1 LNSFYERPILNS
13 PYERPALHHRLDDHG
28 QPLEGEPAKGRR
40 PSKFIV
46 PVPSSRKKAV
56 AAQASLDLETYAE
69 NAKINEIRNY
79 LQAWRAIPNP
89 ADWGVTPATQ
99 RLLEH
104 WRRPKE
110 EWAGPSP
117 FFCQIEAAE
126 TVIWL
131 TEVAPG
137 RAATKALLDQISK
150 DNEEAN
156 PALFRVAMKMATG
169 SGKTTVMA
177 MLIAWQ
183 AINAARKESKDFTRG
198 FLIVA
203 PGITIKDRLR
213 VLQPSEPGNYY
224 DTREIVPPE
233 MLPEIRRAEIV
244 ITNYHAFQHRE
255 TLAMPKVA
263 RSFMQ
268 GNAPEPIRTVETDAQ
283 MLERACDKLLRLE
296 RVNVI
301 NDEAHH
307 CYRHKV
313 GGDAEASLTVEEKE
327 EAKENEKAARL
338 WINGIEA
345 LDRQLRKGKRSGGVR
360 AVYDLSATP
369 FFLRGS
375 GYQEGTLFPW
385 VVSDFSLMD
394 AIESGI
400 VKLPRVPVTD
410 NLVQT
415 DTVVYRDLWAN
426 LKKGGRQ
433 LPKSTSAAGKLSPF
447 DLPEL
452 LQTALYALYSHYQG
466 EFERW
471 ERAGIGVP
479 PVFIVVCQNTAISR
493 LVFEWIAGFE
503 RGDAEEGERAAFHAG
518 HLELFRNYD
527 EHGGRLPRPRTLL
540 IDSRQLEAGEALDK
554 GFREAAAAE
563 IEQFKRE
570 LAAREGAGSVKGD
583 VNENDLLR
591 EVMNTVGRPGR
602 LGEQIRCVVSVSMLT
617 EGWDTNT
624 VTHILGVRAFG
635 TQLLCEQVV
644 GRGLR
649 RQSYEL
655 NEEGLFDVEYADIMG
670 IPFDFARSPQKVD
683 PKPPKPVTRVH
694 AIKERADLEIRFPR
708 VSGYR
713 RELPSERLEAKFDED
728 SRLVITP
735 EDIGPTSVTMEGI
748 VGAGVTITP
757 DVLARL
763 RPSEISFNLAKHLL
777 YTHFRDEDGFPK
789 QHLFPQIQ
797 RLARRWID
805 EGYLL
810 AKGVPIGAIL
820 YQEQLARAAQKID
833 IACTRGGGGHV
844 VAVLDPYNPSG
855 STRHVNFITSK
866 ACWQTGARPPKCHI
880 SHVVLDS
887 SWEEALALA
896 LENHPRVF
904 AYAKNQALGFE
915 IPYLDGGAMRRYVP
929 DFLVRLD
936 AGGEPLHLV
945 LEMKGQRD
953 ETDKAKAQTARELW
967 VPGVN
972 ALGGYGR
979 WHYAEFKDPYT
990 TEDEFRGLVAK
1001 LIDGVAA

>member
-1 LNSFYERPILNS
+1 MANSFYERPILNS
-13 PYERPALHHRLDDHG
+13 PYAPPSLYHPLDDTG
-28 QPLEGEPAKGRR
+28 QPIEGVPIEGRR

-46 PVPSSRKKAV
+46 PVPASRKKAA
-56 AAQASLDLETYAE
+56 AAQASLDLETYTE
-69 NAKINEIRNY
+69 NAKINEIRRY
-79 LQAWRAIPNP
+79 VDTWRAIPNP

-104 WRRPKE
+104 WRRPKD
-110 EWAGPSP
+110 EWAGPRP
-117 FFCQIEAAE
+117 FFCQIEAVE
-126 TVIWL
+126 TMIWL
-131 TEVAPG
+131 TEVAPR
-137 RAATKALLDQISK
+137 RAATRGLLDQIAK

-156 PALFRVAMKMATG
+156 PALFRLAMKMATG

-183 AINAARKESKDFTRG
+183 GINAARKETKDFSRA

-244 ITNYHAFQHRE
+244 ITNYHTFQHRE
-255 TLAMPKVA
+255 TLAMPKAA
-263 RSFMQ
+263 RSFLQ
-268 GNAPEPIRTVETDAQ
+268 GNDPEPIRTIETDAQ
-283 MLERACDKLLRLE
+283 MLERACEKLLRFE

-313 GGDAEASLTVEEKE
+313 GGDAEGALTGDEKKEAEQNEE
-327 EAKENEKAARL
+327 AARL

-345 LDRQLRKGKRSGGVR
+345 LDRQLKKGKRSGGVR

-415 DTVVYRDLWAN
+415 DTVVYRDLW
-426 LKKGGRQ
+426 KHIGKSM
-433 LPKSTSAAGKLSPF
+433 PKSTASANKLSPF
-447 DLPEL
+447 DLNPL
-452 LQTALYALYSHYQG
+452 LLTALNSLYSHYQG

-471 ERAGIGVP
+471 QKAGIGVP
-479 PVFIVVCQNTAISR
+479 PVFIVVCQNTAISK

-503 RGDAEEGERAAFHAG
+503 RGDADAGERAAFHAG

-554 GFREAAAAE
+554 GFKEAASVE

-570 LAAREGAGSVKGD
+570 LAAREGAGAVKGEI
-583 VNENDLLR
+583 NESDLLR

-655 NEEGLFDVEYADIMG
+655 NKEGLFDVEYADIMG

-694 AIKERADLEIRFPR
+694 AIAERADLEIRFPR

-713 RELPSERLEAKFDED
+713 RELPSERLNAQFDED

-757 DVLARL
+757 EVLSQL

-805 EGYLL
+805 EGYLIT
-810 AKGVPIGAIL
+810 KGVPIGAIL
-820 YQEQLARAAQKID
+820 YQEQLARAAEKID

-866 ACWQTGARPPKCHI
+866 ECWKTGAQPPRSQI
-880 SHVVLDS
+880 SHVVKDS
-887 SWEEALALA
+887 SWEVALAQA
-896 LENHPRVF
+896 LEGHDRVL

-915 IPYLDGGAMRRYVP
+915 IPYLDGGAMRRYLP
-929 DFLVRLD
+929 DFLVRLETG
-936 AGGEPLHLV
+936 AEPLNLV

-953 ETDKAKAQTARELW
+953 ESDKAKAQTARELW

-979 WHYAEFKDPYT
+979 WAFAEFTDPYT
-990 TEDEFRGLVAK
+990 TDDEFKALVTK
-1001 LIDGVAA
+1001 LIDGAAA

>member
-1 LNSFYERPILNS
+1 VTNSFYERPILNS
-13 PYERPALHHRLDDHG
+13 PYAPPSLYHPLDDTG
-28 QPLEGEPAKGRR
+28 QPIEGEPIKGRR
-40 PSKFIV
+40 PSKFVV
-46 PVPSSRKKAV
+46 PVPASRKKAA
-56 AAQASLDLETYAE
+56 AAQASLDLETYTE
-69 NAKINEIRNY
+69 NAKINEIRGY
-79 LQAWRAIPNP
+79 VDAWRVIPNP
-89 ADWGVTPATQ
+89 GDWGVTPATQ

-104 WRRPKE
+104 WRRPGDQ
-110 EWAGPSP
+110 WAGPHP
-117 FFCQIEAAE
+117 FFCQIEAVE
-126 TVIWL
+126 TMIWL
-131 TEVAPG
+131 TEVAPR
-137 RAATKALLDQISK
+137 RAATRGLLDQIAK

-156 PALFRVAMKMATG
+156 PALFRLAMKMATG

-183 AINAARKESKDFTRG
+183 AINAARKETKDFSRA

-213 VLQPSEPGNYY
+213 VLLPSEPGNYY

-233 MLPEIRRAEIV
+233 MLPEIRRADIV

-255 TLAMPKVA
+255 TLAMPKAA
-263 RSFMQ
+263 RSFLQ
-268 GNAPEPIRTVETDAQ
+268 GNDPEPVRTIETDAQ
-283 MLERACDKLLRLE
+283 MLERACDKLLRFE

-313 GGDAEASLTVEEKE
+313 GGDAEGAFTGDEKK
-327 EAKENEKAARL
+327 EAEENEKAARL

-345 LDRQLRKGKRSGGVR
+345 LDRQLKKGKRSGGVR

-410 NLVQT
+410 NLIQT
-415 DTVVYRDLWAN
+415 DTVVYRDLW
-426 LKKGGRQ
+426 KHIGKSM
-433 LPKSTSAAGKLSPF
+433 PKSTASANKLSPF
-447 DLPEL
+447 DLNPL
-452 LQTALYALYSHYQG
+452 LMTALHSLYSHYQG

-471 ERAGIGVP
+471 QKAGIGVP
-479 PVFIVVCQNTAISR
+479 PVFIVVCQNTAISK

-503 RGDAEEGERAAFHAG
+503 RGDAEVGERAAFHAG

-554 GFREAAAAE
+554 GFKEAASAE

-570 LAAREGAGSVKGD
+570 LAAREGAGSVKGEI
-583 VNENDLLR
+583 NESDLLR
-591 EVMNTVGRPGR
+591 EVMNTVGRPDR

-655 NEEGLFDVEYADIMG
+655 NSDGLFDVEYADIMG

-694 AIKERADLEIRFPR
+694 AIQERAELEIRFPR

-713 RELPSERLEAKFDED
+713 RELPSERLNAEFDED
-728 SRLVITP
+728 SRLAITP

-757 DVLARL
+757 EVLAQL

-797 RLARRWID
+797 RLARRWIE
-805 EGYLL
+805 EGYLVT
-810 AKGVPIGAIL
+810 KGVPIGAIL
-820 YQEQLARAAQKID
+820 YQEQLARAAEKID
-833 IACTRGGGGHV
+833 IACTRGGGGHI

-855 STRHVNFITSK
+855 STRHVNFITTK
-866 ACWQTGARPPKCHI
+866 ECWKTGAQPPRSQI
-880 SHVVLDS
+880 SHVVKDS
-887 SWEEALALA
+887 SWEVALAQA
-896 LENHPRVF
+896 LEGHDRVL

-915 IPYLDGGAMRRYVP
+915 IPYLDGGAMRRYLP
-929 DFLVRLD
+929 DFLVHLD
-936 AGGEPLHLV
+936 TGAEPLHLV

-953 ETDKAKAQTARELW
+953 ESDKAKAQTARELW

-979 WHYAEFKDPYT
+979 WAFAEFTDPYT
-990 TEDEFRGLVAK
+990 TEDEFKALVTK
-1001 LIDGVAA
+1001 LIDGAAA